1 MGVYVGLRGRIRGT
15 VLILPEE
22 EVMMTLKTF
31 ALVLLFFV
39 DIFSLIKYESSISRL
54 IVLRQDISIKYSS
67 LPQYYQTQMLSKLYI
82 NSAQIRPKNHKNCSN

>member
-1 MGVYVGLRGRIRGT
+1 M
-15 VLILPEE
+15 LILPEE

-54 IVLRQDISIKYSS
+54 VVLRED
-67 LPQYYQTQMLSKLYI
+67 
-82 NSAQIRPKNHKNCSN
+82 

>member
-1 MGVYVGLRGRIRGT
+1 M
-15 VLILPEE
+15 LILPEE

-54 IVLRQDISIKYSS
+54 VVLREDK
-67 LPQYYQTQMLSKLYI
+67 TVCV
-82 NSAQIRPKNHKNCSN
+82 SAKPRKNPEYRKEHGSANKI